1 MESVIRAADPPGA
14 DGRIQSGGHWDG
26 TTYTPPVG
34 NEYFLPFDPT
44 TDAGMVKDAAHDMMD
59 VFDEGLAYI
68 ADNRMM
74 WTDDLITKAIE
85 GIHWQ
90 MVNTARVALNAT
102 RTHARRQKFCEES
115 ASWPT
120 GVNGN
125 AREYVD
131 AFGGNTVSYFPNQ
144 RLVLG
149 QSFRQ
154 TPL

>member
-1 MESVIRAADPPGA
+1 
-14 DGRIQSGGHWDG
+14 
-26 TTYTPPVG
+26 
-34 NEYFLPFDPT
+34 
-44 TDAGMVKDAAHDMMD
+44 MMD

-120 GVNGN
+120 GV
-125 AREYVD
+125 
-131 AFGGNTVSYFPNQ
+131 
-144 RLVLG
+144 
-149 QSFRQ
+149 
-154 TPL
+154 